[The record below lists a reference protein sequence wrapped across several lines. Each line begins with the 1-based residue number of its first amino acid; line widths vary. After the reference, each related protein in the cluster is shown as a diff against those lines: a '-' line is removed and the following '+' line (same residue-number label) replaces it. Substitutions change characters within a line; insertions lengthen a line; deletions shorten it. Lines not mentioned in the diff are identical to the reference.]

1 MAACSVGRPRLKSKH
16 RNGTNMKTKL
26 LKKVLRGLPL
36 GMTVASLA
44 LTPIALRASSHMD
57 APLITLDP
65 SANTTD
71 VYAFLTS
78 QDTNKYLT
86 VALSVYPFEEPGI
99 GPNDFRFDDNVLYE
113 IHVATSNTARGAG
126 SSDATLGR
134 ATLSYQFQF
143 KTQFKNQ
150 KTILQ
155 AYTGVITNV
164 NDPTQNLLQTYQ
176 VTKVDRR
183 TPLSRIGK
191 GTVLG
196 RGIVPP
202 NNQGIATPFYN
213 EGDSGESPAKPGVAT
228 EGALDRYTTQTVTNF
243 GGGYRAFAGQRDDA
257 FYGDIQAIF
266 DLLQLRD
273 PGKDAQGGFNVHTIV
288 LEIPV
293 SELGGD
299 QQVVGV
305 YATTSRKSV
314 SILRDL
320 TKSKGTR
327 LSNDDSRNSNG
338 NANKVENGN
347 GIDENNRNRRFGNS
361 SGRYVQVGRQ
371 GNPLFCEALIALED
385 KDLYNRTSPTVDA
398 DLFRKYALNPELAGL
413 LNALVGTSAIT
424 SNRTDIAGIFIPD
437 VIKVDLSTDSARLT
451 GGGADDS
458 GFSRL
463 SVFGGDVLTSQVQ
476 AGLPGFAAGTI
487 PGGWPNGRRFG
498 DDVVDIAVS
507 ALIND
512 LRPATFSVANGTA
525 GDNVSENDIPY
536 NKVFPYATTPQNG
549 RNHTHH

>member
-1 MAACSVGRPRLKSKH
+1 
-16 RNGTNMKTKL
+16 MKTKL
-26 LKKVLRGLPL
+26 KKFLRGIPL
-36 GMTVASLA
+36 GMTMASLA
-44 LTPIALRASSHMD
+44 LTPTLLRASSHMD

-99 GPNDFRFDDNVLYE
+99 GPNDFRFDDKVLYE
-113 IHVATSNTARGAG
+113 IHVATSNVSRKNASNDLA
-126 SSDATLGR
+126 LGQ

-143 KTQFKNQ
+143 NTKFKNQ

-164 NDPTQNLLQTYQ
+164 DDPTQNLLQTYQ
-176 VTKVDRR
+176 VTKIDRR
-183 TPLSRIGK
+183 DSKQRK
-191 GTVLG
+191 GSVLG
-196 RGIVPP
+196 TGLVPP

-213 EGDSGESPAKPGVAT
+213 QGDNGENLTKPGVAT
-228 EGALDRYTTQTVTNF
+228 EGALDRYTMQTVTNLS
-243 GGGYRAFAGQRDDA
+243 GGYRAFAGQRDDA
-257 FYGDIQAIF
+257 FYADIQSIF
-266 DLLQLRD
+266 DLLQLRN
-273 PGKDAQGGFNVHTIV
+273 PGKDSQGGFNVHTMV
-288 LEIPV
+288 LQIPI

-314 SILRDL
+314 NILRDL
-320 TKSKGTR
+320 TKAKSTR
-327 LSNDDSRNSNG
+327 LANNDSINATQNS
-338 NANKVENGN
+338 VDNGN

-371 GNPLFCEALIALED
+371 GNPLFCEGLIALED

-413 LNALVGTSAIT
+413 LNALVGTMAIT
-424 SNRTDIAGIFIPD
+424 SNRTDIVGIFIPD
-437 VIKVDLSTDSARLT
+437 LIKVDLSTGPARLT
-451 GGGADDS
+451 GGGSDDA

-463 SVFGGDVLTSQVQ
+463 SVFGGDALTSAVQ
-476 AGLPGFAAGTI
+476 AGLPGFPAGTI

-512 LRPATFSVANGTA
+512 LRPDTFSVANGTA

-536 NKVFPYATTPQNG
+536 NKIFPYAATPHNG